1 MTRIQILA
9 RRPSIRR
16 TVAIA
21 ILGALTV
28 GVAGCANRVAQT
40 RSLSTDLRFSA
51 HSVIE
56 AAPVHYALMHRNAG
70 QREVPNGGIVSLYRN
85 MPGGDADL
93 AGHAETQALRHSLDH
108 PDLRIIL
115 TVTEGHYRIVTK
127 RSTGIRSV
135 SDLRGRKVATVKDS
149 SAAFYL
155 QRALE
160 TAGMK
165 ESDIDIVGLPLP
177 PKDAALLLLDGRADA
192 LALWDPEPEIAIER
206 LGDEAVILDPDTGYQ
221 ELYNLHTTAAKL
233 ADPVI
238 RAKIVRFVA
247 TLIEA
252 SEHLRDD
259 PSDAIPLAAQVT
271 GYPEALIRASWPQHA
286 FPVTIS
292 PKLLDTLVA
301 EDAWLAE
308 LAERAGRK
316 PRTRETL
323 AMMIDPSVEAEA
335 RALLRKKK

>member
-1 MTRIQILA
+1 MTRFGTLPRNA
-9 RRPSIRR
+9 SLRR
-16 TVAIA
+16 TAAVLL
-21 ILGALTV
+21 LGSVTL
-28 GVAGCANRVAQT
+28 GLAGCASHIAPA
-40 RSLSTDLRFSA
+40 LSPPSDLRFSA
-51 HSVIE
+51 HAVIE
-56 AAPVHYALMHRNAG
+56 AAPVHYALKYLQAG
-70 QREVPNGGIVSLYRN
+70 QQRVPNGGIASLYRN
-85 MPGGDADL
+85 LPGGDADL
-93 AGHAETQALRHSLDH
+93 AGHADTQALRHSLDH

-135 SDLRGRKVATVKDS
+135 TDLRGRKVATVKDS

-192 LALWDPEPEIAIER
+192 LALWDPEPEIAIGR

-233 ADPVI
+233 ADPVM

-247 TLIEA
+247 ALIEA
-252 SEHLRDD
+252 SERLRND

-271 GYPEALIRASWPQHA
+271 GYHDTLIRASWPQHA
-286 FPVTIS
+286 FPATIS
-292 PKLLDTLVA
+292 PGLLDTLVA
-301 EDAWLAE
+301 EDAWLAQH
-308 LAERAGRK
+308 AGRK
-316 PRTRETL
+316 ARPREAL